1 MLKLSSTA
9 QRPWRLAVLLLV
21 LSGLLAGIPGLAQS
35 GRGTLA
41 GVVTDPTG
49 AIIPGASLALTETNT
64 GSKYESAATSDGLFS
79 FPELPPGTYKL
90 EVKAA
95 GFESFEQV
103 GIVVQVASTSTVA
116 AQLKVGSAEA
126 TVTVTSDA
134 SHLETESSDVGFSMS
149 PQVLESLP
157 LPFGG
162 EIRNPLEFAAL
173 SPGFAGSMSNNPS
186 SPPAGAFKL
195 SGGQQGGGDILLDG
209 ATTELASA
217 NMQVTYGFSVEAVSE
232 FKVMTNT
239 FDAQFGSA
247 SGGVVNLSSKQGT
260 NSLHGS
266 AYDLIK
272 NRAVD
277 ADSWLNNYQ
286 NAVFGA
292 GTTTKPLDT
301 QNDFG
306 ASVGGPV
313 RVPWLYNGRD
323 KTFFFF
329 NYEGFRQV
337 NGGTSLQ
344 SAPTQ
349 AMLGGDFSAIL
360 TPITIG
366 GQIIQPIQLYDY
378 TTCTG
383 ANQGQPCQAYANNK
397 ITEAP
402 DPVFVAASKVMPSAP
417 SSATSPYD
425 NITDISSNHEQA
437 DMWSIRMDENIN
449 AKNKFS
455 ASYFTGNMPY
465 ISTQSLGP
473 LFDGGNTQGNKYLR
487 LGYDYFISPTMLNHF
502 NAGFTRR
509 HRVEGSGEGGYGGD
523 WATKFGLKGVG
534 NQVFPRFQYNYPQG
548 GINTP
553 SDGASSFN
561 DNVFQYDDAVSWQ
574 KGRHSFR
581 FGGEFRAAQFNLNI
595 LTGSAGQFN
604 FTQGPT
610 STPTDGNSGFGFA
623 SFYLGAAS
631 NAYIDIPQIN
641 GWRAKYVA
649 VFGADDWKID
659 NKLTVNLGLRY
670 DMPIPVTEAQN
681 RMSYVDPT
689 LANPGAG
696 GLPGAYVFE
705 GSGTGRLGGSSPQS
719 IFKKAFGP
727 RVGLSFSPDPNTV
740 FRAGYGIYF
749 STQRVGGF
757 AENDSQGFFS
767 SYTYPNAASNQAP
780 VAVLSQIS
788 AYPGNLPPFI
798 DPTVMNGQGNA
809 LFIESKVDRPG
820 TIQNWTLDM
829 QRQLPFKTIVDV
841 AYVGGHGDHLQSFL
855 HDPNQGNPVNMSRG
869 ACLGNDIGAQGVGTI
884 GGTVNKIPIGPS
896 CSTLPTVASPYSGFS
911 GSVSQALRPFP
922 QYGTVSVD
930 SATMDDPF
938 GDYTYNAL
946 QVQATKRTSAGLTV
960 LASYSW
966 SKNLTNADS
975 EYPSEAGWEGNGN
988 AGAQNVYNLKA
999 EKALSSFDIPQRVV
1013 LAWTYDL
1020 PFGKG
1025 KRFANQGGVV
1035 NVLAGGWKI
1044 AAVQKYQSGTP
1055 LSVSSSNWTSGI
1067 FAGPQGATGA
1077 SNARPNSV
1085 SGQSVGAL
1093 HGKYVWGQSRLLNQA
1108 AFTPAASYTFGD
1120 APKALGVRE
1129 FFNKSEDFN
1138 VTKAIPM
1145 FTDRVH
1151 TDFRVEFF
1159 DLFNRHQ
1166 FTGFDTSV
1174 SCSPT
1179 KQNHYCSPLI
1189 NTNTN
1194 FGNASGLAYGPRN
1207 VQGSLRVIF

>member
-1 MLKLSSTA
+1 MDHNRSTA
-9 QRPWRLAVLLLV
+9 LRTWRLLLLLLV
-21 LSGLLAGIPGLAQS
+21 AFGLVAGVPVVAQS
-35 GRGTLA
+35 GRGTLT
-41 GVVTDPTG
+41 GTVKDVSGSVVS
-49 AIIPGASLALTETNT
+49 GASLNLKESNT
-64 GSKYESAATSDGLFS
+64 GSTYTSTSGAEGLFT
-79 FPELPPGTYKL
+79 FPELPPGTYTL
-90 EVKAA
+90 EVNAS
-95 GFESFEQV
+95 GFESFKQA
-103 GIVVQVASTSTVA
+103 GIVIEVASTSTVTA
-116 AQLKVGSAEA
+116 ELKVGSAET
-126 TVTVTSDA
+126 TVSVTSDA
-134 SHLETESSDVGFSMS
+134 SHLETDSSDTGFTMS
-149 PQVLESLP
+149 PQVLEALP

-173 SPGFAGSMSNNPS
+173 APGFAGEMSNNPS
-186 SPPAGAFKL
+186 SPPSGAFKL

-239 FDAQFGSA
+239 FDAQYGSA
-247 SGGVVNLSSKQGT
+247 SGGVVNLISKQGA
-260 NSLHGS
+260 NSFHGS
-266 AYDLIK
+266 AYDLLK
-272 NRAVD
+272 NRVLD
-277 ADSWLNNYQ
+277 ADSWLDDYQ
-286 NAVFGA
+286 NAVFGP

-313 RVPWLYNGRD
+313 RVPWLYNGKD

-337 NGGTSLQ
+337 NGGTSLL

-349 AMLGGDFSAIL
+349 AMLGGDFSSLL
-360 TPITIG
+360 TPVTIN
-366 GQIIQPIQLYDY
+366 GQNFQAHILYDY

-383 ANQGQPCQAYANNK
+383 ANQGQPCQAYPNNK
-397 ITEAP
+397 ITQSP
-402 DPVFVAASKVMPSAP
+402 DPVFAAASKVMPV
-417 SSATSPYD
+417 ATGSSPYF
-425 NITDISSNHEQA
+425 NITDNSSNHEQA
-437 DMWSIRMDENIN
+437 DMWSIRVDENIN
-449 AKNKFS
+449 ARNKIS
-455 ASYFTGNMPY
+455 GSYFTGNMPY
-465 ISTQSLGP
+465 VSTQSLGP
-473 LFDGGNTQGNKYLR
+473 LYTGGNTQGNKYVR

-509 HRVEGSGEGGYGGD
+509 NRIEGSGQGGYGGN
-523 WATKFGLKGVG
+523 WASKFGLKGVG
-534 NQVFPRFQYNYPQG
+534 DSVFPRFSYNYPG
-548 GINTP
+548 NGINTP
-553 SDGASSFN
+553 SDGASAFV
-561 DNVFQYDDAVSWQ
+561 DNVFQYDDVVSWQ

-610 STPTDGNSGFGFA
+610 STPSDTNSGFGFA

-631 NAYIDIPQIN
+631 NAYISIPQAN
-641 GWRAKYVA
+641 GWRAKYLA
-649 VFGADDWKID
+649 FFAADDWKVN
-659 NKLTVNLGLRY
+659 NKLTVNLGVRY
-670 DMPIPVTEAQN
+670 DIPIPVKEERD
-681 RMSYVDPT
+681 RMSFVDPT

-705 GSGTGRLGGSSPQS
+705 GKGTGRLGDSTPQS
-719 IFKKAFGP
+719 IFNKAFGP
-727 RVGLSFSPDPNTV
+727 RLGLSYSVDPKTV
-740 FRAGYGIYF
+740 IRAGYGIYF

-780 VAVLSQIS
+780 VVVLSQIS
-788 AYPGNLPPFI
+788 AYPGKEPPFI

-809 LFIESKVDRPG
+809 LFIESKIDRPG
-820 TIQNWTLDM
+820 TIQNWTLDV
-829 QRQLPFKTIVDV
+829 QRQLPFRTIVDV
-841 AYVGGHGDHLQSFL
+841 AYVGAHGDHLQAFL
-855 HDPNQGNPVNMSRG
+855 HDPNQGNPANMARGSCLQVNIASQAG
-869 ACLGNDIGAQGVGTI
+869 NPACAGQ
-884 GGTVNKIPIGPS
+884 S
-896 CSTLPTVASPYSGFS
+896 EVAAPYAGFS
-911 GSVSQALRPFP
+911 GSVSQALRPYP

-946 QVQATKRTSAGLTV
+946 QVQATKRLSSGLAV
-960 LASYSW
+960 LANYSW

-988 AGAQNVYNLKA
+988 SGALNTYNLKV

-1025 KRFANQGGVV
+1025 KKFANQGGVV
-1035 NVLAGGWKI
+1035 NVLAGGWEI

-1055 LSVSSSNWTSGI
+1055 LSVSSSGWTSGI
-1067 FAGPQGATGA
+1067 FAGPEGATGD
-1077 SNARPNSV
+1077 SHARPNIV
-1085 SGQSVGAL
+1085 PGQRVGAL
-1093 HGKYVWGQSRLLNQA
+1093 HGKYVWSQSRLLNQA
-1108 AFTPAASYTFGD
+1108 AFTPAPNFTFGN
-1120 APKALGVRE
+1120 APKALGIRE
-1129 FFNKSEDFN
+1129 LFNKSEDFN
-1138 VTKAIPM
+1138 ITKAIPM
-1145 FTDRVH
+1145 FTERVH

-1159 DLFNRHQ
+1159 DLFNRHT

-1174 SCSPT
+1174 SCST
-1179 KQNHYCSPLI
+1179 SATQSCDPLV

-1207 VQGSLRVIF
+1207 IQGSLRVTF

>member
-1 MLKLSSTA
+1 MNHTRPTA
-9 QRPWRLAVLLLV
+9 HRSWRLLIPLLV
-21 LSGLLAGIPGLAQS
+21 AFGLVAGVPVVAQS
-35 GRGTLA
+35 GRGTL
-41 GVVTDPTG
+41 TG
-49 AIIPGASLALTETNT
+49 TIQDTNGAVIPGAAIALRETQT
-64 GSKYESAATSDGLFS
+64 GSSFDSKSGPEGLFT
-79 FPELPPGTYKL
+79 FPELPPGIYAL
-90 EVKAA
+90 EVSAT
-95 GFESFEQV
+95 GFETYRQV
-103 GIVVQVASTSTVA
+103 GIVVQVASTSTVN
-116 AQLKVGSAEA
+116 AQLKVGSTQAS
-126 TVTVTSDA
+126 VTVNSDA

-173 SPGFAGSMSNNPS
+173 SPGFAGTMSNNPS

-260 NSLHGS
+260 NTLHGS
-266 AYDLIK
+266 AYDLLK
-272 NRAVD
+272 NRVLD

-286 NAVFGA
+286 NAVFGPK
-292 GTTTKPLDT
+292 TTTKPIDT

-313 RVPWLYNGRD
+313 RVPWLYNGKD

-337 NGGTSLQ
+337 NGGTSLL

-349 AMLGGDFSAIL
+349 AMLGGDFSAL
-360 TPITIG
+360 LSPINID
-366 GQIIQPIQLYDY
+366 GQTIQPIQLYDY

-383 ANQGQPCQAYANNK
+383 ANQGKPCQAYANNK

-425 NITDISSNHEQA
+425 NINVTSSNHEQA

-449 AKNKFS
+449 AKNKIS

-465 ISTQSLGP
+465 VSTSNLGP
-473 LFDGGNTQGNKYLR
+473 LYTGGNTQGNKYLR

-509 HRVEGSGEGGYGGD
+509 HRVEGSGEGGYGGN
-523 WATKFGLKGVG
+523 WASKFGLKGVG
-534 NQVFPRFQYNYPQG
+534 DQVFPRFSYNYPQS

-553 SDGASSFN
+553 SDGASAFD

-610 STPTDGNSGFGFA
+610 STPSDTNSGFGFA

-631 NAYIDIPQIN
+631 NAFIDIPQIN

-649 VFGADDWKID
+649 IFAADDWKVD

-670 DMPIPVTEAQN
+670 DMPIPVTEAQD

-689 LANPGAG
+689 LANSGAG

-705 GSGTGRLGGSSPQS
+705 GSGAGRLGGNSPQS

-727 RVGLSFSPDPNTV
+727 RLGLSYSVDPNTV
-740 FRAGYGIYF
+740 IRAGYGIYF

-767 SYTYPNAASNQAP
+767 SYTFPNSASNQAP
-780 VAVLSQIS
+780 VAVLSQITG
-788 AYPGNLPPFI
+788 YPGKLPPFI

-820 TIQNWTLDM
+820 TIQNWTLDV
-829 QRQLPFKTIVDV
+829 QRQLPFQTIVDV
-841 AYVGGHGDHLQSFL
+841 AYVGAHGDHLQSFL
-855 HDPNQGNPVNMSRG
+855 HDPNQGNPANMALG
-869 ACLGNDIGAQGVGTI
+869 ACLQVDIAAQVGNPACAGQSV
-884 GGTVNKIPIGPS
+884 
-896 CSTLPTVASPYSGFS
+896 VAAPYAGFS

-938 GDYTYNAL
+938 GDYTYNAF
-946 QVQATKRTSAGLTV
+946 QVQATKRISSGLTV
-960 LASYSW
+960 LANYSW
-966 SKNLTNADS
+966 SKNITNADS

-988 AGAQNVYNLKA
+988 AGALNVYNLKA

-1025 KRFANQGGVV
+1025 RPFANRGGPV

-1055 LSVSSSNWTSGI
+1055 LSVSSSGWTSGI
-1067 FAGPQGATGA
+1067 FAGPQGATGN
-1077 SNARPNSV
+1077 SYGRPNVV
-1085 SGQSVGAL
+1085 SGQSIGAL
-1093 HGKYVWGQSRLLNQA
+1093 HGKYVWSQSRILNQA
-1108 AFTPAASYTFGD
+1108 AFAPAANFTFGD
-1120 APKALGVRE
+1120 APKALGIRE
-1129 FFNKSEDFN
+1129 LFNKSEDFN

-1145 FTDRVH
+1145 FTERVH

-1174 SCSPT
+1174 SCST
-1179 KQNHYCSPLI
+1179 SATQSCDPLV
-1189 NTNTN
+1189 NTNSN

-1207 VQGSLRVIF
+1207 IQGSLRVTF

>member
-1 MLKLSSTA
+1 VKDA
-9 QRPWRLAVLLLV
+9 N
-21 LSGLLAGIPGLAQS
+21 
-35 GRGTLA
+35 
-41 GVVTDPTG
+41 G
-49 AIIPGASLALTETNT
+49 AFIPGAAVNLKEANT
-64 GSKYESAATSDGLFS
+64 GSSYAANATAEGLFT
-79 FPELPPGTYKL
+79 FKELPPGNYTL
-90 EVKAA
+90 TVTAP
-95 GFESFEQV
+95 GFESYTQSGIAVDV
-103 GIVVQVASTSTVA
+103 GNTSTVNA
-116 AQLKVGSAEA
+116 ALKVGAESA
-126 TVTVTSDA
+126 TVTVNSDA
-134 SHLETESSDVGFSMS
+134 SHLETESSDVGFTMT
-149 PQVLESLP
+149 PKVLDSLP

-173 SPGFAGSMSNNPS
+173 APGFAGDMTNNPS
-186 SPPAGAFKL
+186 SPPSGAFKL

-247 SGGVVNLSSKQGT
+247 SGGVVNLASKQGT

-266 AYDLIK
+266 AYDLLK
-272 NRAVD
+272 NRVLD
-277 ADSWLNNYQ
+277 ANSWINNYQ
-286 NAVFGA
+286 NATLGA
-292 GTTTKPLDT
+292 NSATKPLDT

-313 RVPWLYNGRD
+313 RVPWLYNGKDR
-323 KTFFFF
+323 TFFFF

-337 NGGTSLQ
+337 NGGISLL

-349 AMLGGDFSAIL
+349 AMLGGDFSSLL
-360 TPITIG
+360 TPTTVN
-366 GQIIQPIQLYDY
+366 GQTFQAHILYDY
-378 TTCTG
+378 STCTG
-383 ANQGQPCQAYANNK
+383 ANQGQPCQAYPDNK
-397 ITEAP
+397 ITESP

-417 SSATSPYD
+417 SGVTSPYFNISD
-425 NITDISSNHEQA
+425 NSSNHEQA
-437 DMWSIRMDENIN
+437 DMWSVRIDENIN
-449 AKNKFS
+449 AKNKIS
-455 ASYFTGNMPY
+455 ASYFAGNMPY

-473 LFDGGNTQGNKYLR
+473 LYNGGNTQGNKYVR

-509 HRVEGSGEGGYGGD
+509 HRVEGSGAGGYGGN

-534 NQVFPRFQYNYPQG
+534 DSVFPRFSYNYPG
-548 GINTP
+548 NGINTP
-553 SDGASSFN
+553 SDGASAFD
-561 DNVFQYDDAVSWQ
+561 DNVFQYDDSVSWQ

-604 FTQGPT
+604 FTEGPT
-610 STPTDGNSGFGFA
+610 SSPTDTNSGFGFA

-631 NAYIDIPQIN
+631 NAFIDIPQIN

-649 VFGADDWKID
+649 VFAADDWKVN
-659 NKLTVNLGLRY
+659 NKLTLNLGLRY
-670 DMPIPVTEAQN
+670 DIPIPVTEAQN

-719 IFKKAFGP
+719 IFRKAFGP
-727 RVGLSFSPDPNTV
+727 RLGLSYSLDPNTV
-740 FRAGYGIYF
+740 IRAGYGIYY

-767 SYTYPNAASNQAP
+767 SYTYPTPASLQTP
-780 VAVLSQIS
+780 VVVLSQIT
-788 AYPGNLPPFI
+788 AYPGNEPPFI

-809 LFIESKVDRPG
+809 LFLESKVDRPG
-820 TIQNWTLDM
+820 TIQNWTLDV
-829 QRQLPFKTIVDV
+829 QRQLPFNTIVDV
-841 AYVGGHGDHLQSFL
+841 AYVGGHGDHLQAFL
-855 HDPNQGNPVNMSRG
+855 HDPNQGSPANLSRG
-869 ACLGNDIGAQGVGTI
+869 ACLEVNLSDQATNPACAGQSPVAAPFAGFTGT
-884 GGTVNKIPIGPS
+884 
-896 CSTLPTVASPYSGFS
+896 
-911 GSVSQALRPFP
+911 VSQALRPFP
-922 QYGTVSVD
+922 QYGTVTVD

-946 QVQATKRTSAGLTV
+946 QAQATKRTSAGLTV
-960 LASYSW
+960 LASYTW
-966 SKNLTNADS
+966 SKNITNADS

-988 AGAQNVYNLKA
+988 AGALNVYNLKA
-999 EKALSSFDIPQRVV
+999 EKALSSFDIPHRVV

-1025 KRFANQGGVV
+1025 KRFANRGGVA

-1055 LSVSSSNWTSGI
+1055 LSVSSPGWTSGI
-1067 FAGPQGATGA
+1067 FAGPQGATGN
-1077 SNARPNSV
+1077 SNGRPNFV
-1085 SGQSVGAL
+1085 SGQKVGAL
-1093 HGKYVWGQSRLLNQA
+1093 HGKYVWGTSRLLNQA
-1108 AFTPAASYTFGD
+1108 AFTPAPNFTFGD
-1120 APKALGVRE
+1120 APKALGIRE
-1129 FFNKSEDFN
+1129 LFNTSEDFN

-1145 FTDRVH
+1145 FTERVH

-1159 DLFNRHQ
+1159 DLFNRHR

-1174 SCSPT
+1174 TCSTSPT
-1179 KQNHYCSPLI
+1179 QTCDPLV
-1189 NTNTN
+1189 NTNSN
-1194 FGNASGLAYGPRN
+1194 FGNAGGLAYGPRN
-1207 VQGSLRVIF
+1207 IQGSLRITY

>member
-1 MLKLSSTA
+1 MIHATLTA
-9 QRPWRLAVLLLV
+9 QRPRHFAVWLLV
-21 LSGLLAGIPGLAQS
+21 AFFLLAGIPCLAQS
-35 GRGTLA
+35 SRGTLA
-41 GVVTDPTG
+41 GSVVDATG
-49 AIIPGASLALTETNT
+49 AGIPHASLVLKETNT
-64 GSKYESAATSDGLFS
+64 GSRYEAEASPQGLFT
-79 FPELPPGTYKL
+79 FPELPPGSYALT
-90 EVKAA
+90 VNSP
-95 GFESFEQV
+95 GFESYSQNGIIVNV
-103 GIVVQVASTSTVA
+103 GSTATVTA
-116 AQLKVGSAEA
+116 AMKVGSPAESI
-126 TVTVTSDA
+126 TVTSDA
-134 SHLETESSDVGFSMS
+134 SHLETESSDVGFTMT
-149 PQVLESLP
+149 PLVLESLP

-186 SPPAGAFKL
+186 SPPSGAFKL

-239 FDAQFGSA
+239 FDAQYGSA

-260 NSLHGS
+260 NTLHGTV
-266 AYDLIK
+266 YDLLK
-272 NRAVD
+272 NRVVD
-277 ADSWLNNYQ
+277 ANSWLNNYQ
-286 NAVFGA
+286 NAVFGPKS
-292 GTTTKPLDT
+292 TTKPLDT

-306 ASVGGPV
+306 ASIGGPV
-313 RVPWLYNGRD
+313 RVPWLYNGKD

-337 NGGTSLQ
+337 NGGTSLL

-349 AMLGGDFSAIL
+349 AMLGGDFSSLL
-360 TPITIG
+360 TPTTVG
-366 GQIIQPIQLYDY
+366 GQTFQAHILYDY
-378 TTCTG
+378 STCTG
-383 ANQGQPCQAYANNK
+383 ANQGKTCQAYPDNK
-397 ITEAP
+397 ITEAA
-402 DPVFVAASKVMPSAP
+402 DPVFAAASKVMPYASG
-417 SSATSPYD
+417 SSPYF
-425 NITDISSNHEQA
+425 NINDVSSNHEQA
-437 DMWSIRMDENIN
+437 DMWNVRIDENIN
-449 AKNKFS
+449 ERNKIS

-465 ISTQSLGP
+465 ISTQSLGS
-473 LFDGGNTQGNKYLR
+473 LYTGGNIQGNKYVR
-487 LGYDYFISPTMLNHF
+487 LGYDFIVTPTLLNHF

-509 HRVEGSGEGGYGGD
+509 HRLETSGEGGFGGD
-523 WATKFGLKGVG
+523 WASKFGLKGVRDS
-534 NQVFPRFQYNYPQG
+534 VFPKFTYNYPG
-548 GINTP
+548 NGINSP
-553 SDGASSFN
+553 SDGDSVFD
-561 DNVFQYDDAVSWQ
+561 DNVFQYDDDVTWQ

-581 FGGEFRAAQFNLNI
+581 FGGEFRAAQFNLGI

-604 FTQGPT
+604 FSNGPT
-610 STPTDGNSGFGFA
+610 SSPTDTNSGFGFA
-623 SFYLGAAS
+623 SFYRGAAS

-641 GWRAKYVA
+641 GWRAKYMAAFV
-649 VFGADDWKID
+649 ADDWKV
-659 NKLTVNLGLRY
+659 NSKLTVNLGLRY

-705 GSGTGRLGGSSPQS
+705 GSGSGRLGGSSPQS
-719 IFKKAFGP
+719 IFNKALGP
-727 RVGLSFSPDPNTV
+727 RLGLSYSVDPKTV
-740 FRAGYGIYF
+740 LRAGYGIYF

-767 SYTYPNAASNQAP
+767 SYTYPTAASGQTP
-780 VAVLSQIS
+780 VVVLSQIT

-809 LFIESKVDRPG
+809 LFLESKVDRPG
-820 TIQNWTLDM
+820 TIQNWTLDV
-829 QRQLPFKTIVDV
+829 QRQLPLNTIVDV
-841 AYVGGHGDHLQSFL
+841 AYVGAHGDHLQAFL
-855 HDPNQGNPVNMSRG
+855 HDPNQGSPANLSRG
-869 ACLGNDIGAQGVGTI
+869 ACLQVNLANQIGSAACAGQ
-884 GGTVNKIPIGPS
+884 S
-896 CSTLPTVASPYSGFS
+896 LVAAPYVGFS
-911 GSVSQALRPFP
+911 GTVSQALRPFP
-922 QYGTVSVD
+922 QYGTVTVD

-938 GDYTYNAL
+938 GDYTYNAMQA
-946 QVQATKRTSAGLTV
+946 QVTKRTSAGLTV

-988 AGAQNVYNLKA
+988 AGAQNVYNLKV
-999 EKALSSFDIPQRVV
+999 EKALSQFDIPQRVV

-1025 KRFANQGGVV
+1025 KKLANEGGVV
-1035 NVLAGGWKI
+1035 NLLAGGWKI

-1055 LSVSSSNWTSGI
+1055 LAVTSPGWTSGI
-1067 FAGPQGATGA
+1067 FAGNEGATGA
-1077 SNARPNSV
+1077 GTGRPNSV
-1085 SGQSVGAL
+1085 SGASVGAL
-1093 HGKYVWGQSRLLNQA
+1093 HGKYIWGQSRLLNQA
-1108 AFTPAASYTFGD
+1108 AFTPAANFTFGN
-1120 APKALGVRE
+1120 APKALGIRE

-1145 FTDRVH
+1145 FTERVH

-1159 DLFNRHQ
+1159 DLFNRHS

-1174 SCSPT
+1174 TCST
-1179 KQNHYCSPLI
+1179 SASQTCSPLV

-1207 VQGSLRVIF
+1207 IQGSLRIAF